1 MAQLSS
7 YLLMKQLLLVRHDV
21 QGKNWAG
28 RRPIASPAGLADA
41 SRDQR
46 REKRQYIAAQRSGKD
61 RGQRQQVDAALYVAI
76 RGSGPMQLG
85 LRTRLGVTTTGETFP
100 LIRPPTGLLNDV
112 AVHPLA
118 DGLLH

>member
-7 YLLMKQLLLVRHDV
+7 YLLMRQLLLVRHDV
-21 QGKNWAG
+21 QDKSWAG
-28 RRPIASPAGLADA
+28 KRPIASPADLADA

-46 REKRQYIAAQRSGKD
+46 REKRQYIAAQRSGKN

-76 RGSGPMQLG
+76 RGSGSMQLG

-100 LIRPPTGLLNDV
+100 LNPASSKPPHGRRS
-112 AVHPLA
+112 APPR
-118 DGLLH
+118 

>member
-1 MAQLSS
+1 MMCRA
-7 YLLMKQLLLVRHDV
+7 R
-21 QGKNWAG
+21 AG
-28 RRPIASPAGLADA
+28 LEDDPIASPADLADA

-46 REKRQYIAAQRSGKD
+46 REKRQYIAAQRSGKN

-76 RGSGPMQLG
+76 RGSGSMQLG

-100 LIRPPTGLLNDV
+100 LDPASNWLPMEDALR
-112 AVHPLA
+112 HLA

>member
-7 YLLMKQLLLVRHDV
+7 YLLMRQLLLVRHDV

-28 RRPIASPAGLADA
+28 RRPIASPADLADA

-76 RGSGPMQLG
+76 RGSGPCNLG
-85 LRTRLGVTTTGETFP
+85 NARCSP
-100 LIRPPTGLLNDV
+100 
-112 AVHPLA
+112 
-118 DGLLH
+118 